1 MRQVYKSKIDIWLLA
16 VVFVPLLA
24 VLVQVLVTFTWGLV
38 ALIAVIIAVM
48 VYMFTTTK
56 YVIDNNSL
64 QVKIGVFEYTQ
75 VKISNITAVRKTNN
89 PLSAP
94 ALSLKRLEVRYG
106 KSFDYILVS
115 PRDRDAFI
123 EDLLKINPSIKV
135 DV

>member
-24 VLVQVLVTFTWGLV
+24 VLLQVLVTFTWGLV

-48 VYMFTTTK
+48 GYMFTTTK
-56 YVIDNNSL
+56 YIIDNNSL

-106 KSFDYILVS
+106 KSFDYILIS
-115 PRDRDAFI
+115 PKDRDAFI
-123 EDLLKINPSIKV
+123 EDLLKINPSIKT

>member
-16 VVFVPLLA
+16 VVFVPLIA
-24 VLVQVLVTFTWGLV
+24 VLLQVLVTFTWGLV

-48 VYMFTTTK
+48 GYMFTTTK
-56 YVIDNNSL
+56 YIIDNNSL
-64 QVKIGVFEYTQ
+64 QVNIGFIRYYHI
-75 VKISNITAVRKTNN
+75 KISNITAVRKTNN

-106 KSFDYILVS
+106 KSFDYILIS

-123 EDLLKINPSIKV
+123 EDLLKINPSIKT

>member
-1 MRQVYKSKIDIWLLA
+1 MKQVYKSKIDIWLLA
-16 VVFVPLLA
+16 VVFVPLVA
-24 VLVQVLVTFTWGLV
+24 VLLQVLLTFTWGLV

-106 KSFDYILVS
+106 KNFDYILIS
-115 PRDRDAFI
+115 PKDREAFI
-123 EDLLKINPSIKV
+123 EDLLKINPSIKT